1 MKKWSVGEG
10 KYACIKKKKD
20 AAKLEIN
27 GATEAE
33 VK

>member
-10 KYACIKKKKD
+10 NYARIKKKKD
-20 AAKLEIN
+20 AVKWEIN